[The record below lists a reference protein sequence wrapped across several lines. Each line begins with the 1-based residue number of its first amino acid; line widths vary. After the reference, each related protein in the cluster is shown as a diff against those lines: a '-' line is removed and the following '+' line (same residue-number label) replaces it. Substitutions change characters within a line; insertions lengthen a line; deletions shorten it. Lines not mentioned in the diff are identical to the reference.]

1 MVDTT
6 TGLIIQS
13 TVLVK
18 LQNASRVSSNC
29 SMHKADAQQEQN
41 DFINIRGS
49 GKYISHFY

>member
-18 LQNASRVSSNC
+18 LQNASSVSSNC
-29 SMHKADAQQEQN
+29 LMHKAYAQQEQN
-41 DFINIRGS
+41 DFINIMSS
-49 GKYISHFY
+49 GKYTSDFY